1 MSVRG
6 PCAGRGGGAGA
17 SDEVQSGA
25 VRNVSVGVGGVGGCQ
40 SRASLFGG
48 WGVGVSVLETM
59 FFCPFICTAHPCS
72 GYLDLNM

>member
-25 VRNVSVGVGGVGGCQ
+25 VRNVSVGVGGVGGVEVGPL
-40 SRASLFGG
+40 SLEGG
-48 WGVGVSVLETM
+48 GLGFQCWRQCFSVLL
-59 FFCPFICTAHPCS
+59 FALHVLGVVI
-72 GYLDLNM
+72 